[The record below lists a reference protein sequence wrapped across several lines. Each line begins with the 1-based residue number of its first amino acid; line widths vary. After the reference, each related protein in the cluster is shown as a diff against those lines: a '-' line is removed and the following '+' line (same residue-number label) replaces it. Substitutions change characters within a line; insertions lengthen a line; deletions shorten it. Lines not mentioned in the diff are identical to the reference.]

1 MGMGMGMQW
10 QCADGDSIFLQEH
23 IHTHVHKATSTFI
36 LSDIHIHEFMVL
48 FIYKIL
54 TCYTFVYLID
64 RVSTFLVLGWIFSIN
79 KSE

>member
-48 FIYKIL
+48 FIYKKDINL
-54 TCYTFVYLID
+54 LYIC
-64 RVSTFLVLGWIFSIN
+64 IFN
-79 KSE
+79 R

>member
-1 MGMGMGMQW
+1 MGMGMGM

-48 FIYKIL
+48 FIY
-54 TCYTFVYLID
+54 LID
-64 RVSTFLVLGWIFSIN
+64 RVSTFLVLGWNFSIN
-79 KSE
+79 KQ